1 MAPTQPWCV
10 SPVSPIWLSSQG
22 GSLLRR
28 KHKKLTCNPLRA
40 REGRAGGTQI
50 NGMHNLTSTIKW
62 RCNHVALLNSGM
74 QAEWHNYSVLHLF
87 YILMYTFETH
97 LQKYPTFDGELLGD
111 IVSVSKHHDFIVLQ
125 RKKTKTRDECGLV
138 TRWGIPQNGNVH
150 YCTLQ
155 QCMQIYWGKGKG
167 R

>member
-1 MAPTQPWCV
+1 M
-10 SPVSPIWLSSQG
+10 
-22 GSLLRR
+22 LRR

-125 RKKTKTRDECGLV
+125 RKKNENTRRMWLGHKMGD
-138 TRWGIPQNGNVH
+138 TPKWQ
-150 YCTLQ
+150 CTLLYITAMYANLLRKRKRTINQ
-155 QCMQIYWGKGKG
+155 DKPG
-167 R
+167 